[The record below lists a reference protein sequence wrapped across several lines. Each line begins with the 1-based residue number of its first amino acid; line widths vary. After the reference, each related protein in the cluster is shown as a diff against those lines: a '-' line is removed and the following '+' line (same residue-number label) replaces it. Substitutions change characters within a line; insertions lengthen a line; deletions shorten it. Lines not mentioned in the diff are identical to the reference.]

1 MLVIVIKSTAAGKL
15 KHLLRSLNL
24 LIIGTWATWNA
35 AGVISQIDGYAFYE
49 YDWYNEQDT
58 GAHHACASF
67 GIIVVSARFFDR
79 FFLFRHLPLA
89 AHQELV
95 E

>member
-1 MLVIVIKSTAAGKL
+1 
-15 KHLLRSLNL
+15 LNL

-49 YDWYNEQDT
+49 YDWYNEHKIQVG

-79 FFLFRHLPLA
+79 FFPFRHLLLA